1 MGQRIKNVVVLGTG
15 VLGSQIAFQAA
26 YCGMDVVAYDISD
39 DALRQARGRLGALSE
54 TYAQEVPGAAG
65 GKAAAALERVSL
77 SSVLAEAVTDAD
89 LVIEAVPEDLQIKRD
104 TYRELADVAPAAT
117 IFVTNSSTLLPSDLV
132 EFTGR
137 PGRFLALHFAN
148 QVWKFNTAEIM
159 GTAATDPAVFA
170 TVVDFA
176 SEINMVPIT
185 LKKEKSGYVLNSLLV
200 PFLNAAG
207 MLVVDGYAEPEMV
220 DKTWKIATGAPLG
233 PFEIYDVV
241 GLTTP
246 YNITKTG
253 DAESQRLAAFLKDNY
268 ISQGKLGVVSGEG
281 FYKYA
286 DN

>member
-268 ISQGKLGVVSGEG
+268 IIQGKLGVVSGEG

>member
-15 VLGSQIAFQAA
+15 VLGSQIAFHAA
-26 YCGMDVVAYDISD
+26 YCGMYVVAYDISD